1 MGNTPVVLKV
11 GDPNDENGDS
21 SRKALWAEAR
31 LYEER
36 LEGLEGVPK
45 LLAKGWIERS
55 PGDWCPALL
64 MESLGEPITESDL
77 NELSAKDRCVSPL
90 FRLLMLISEW
100 TGSNLLLSKTSSRKE
115 VSSTA
120 ISNLAILFEL
130 RTTT

>member
-1 MGNTPVVLKV
+1 
-11 GDPNDENGDS
+11 
-21 SRKALWAEAR
+21 
-31 LYEER
+31 
-36 LEGLEGVPK
+36 
-45 LLAKGWIERS
+45 
-55 PGDWCPALL
+55 

-90 FRLLMLISEW
+90 FRLFMLISEW

-120 ISNLAILFEL
+120 ILNLAILFEL